1 MICVQFARR
10 AVGME
15 VNLVEIDGDLRFRVT
30 DRLPPDP
37 RANWL
42 PPHTC
47 GLAWAQDEPARCTGG
62 PSKGRARGPG
72 AYFDAAR
79 ELLAEAG
86 ADALTLDSL
95 CRRVRVTKGSF
106 RWHFD
111 TMAGF
116 LDALAAHWVQ
126 TEEDRLSRLRAEP
139 APRLR
144 LQGHLQHLLCRP
156 DPAATAFRA
165 WAHTEPAIGCALRR
179 IDQAKQDAYTA
190 DIGEVTDDPNPDLL
204 AEAMLAI
211 SIGLHQRPPD
221 VGPDLATRIV
231 HLWANRFLRVP
242 AELDITDGMPVLT
255 VARHTPA

>member
-1 MICVQFARR
+1 
-10 AVGME
+10 
-15 VNLVEIDGDLRFRVT
+15 
-30 DRLPPDP
+30 
-37 RANWL
+37 
-42 PPHTC
+42 
-47 GLAWAQDEPARCTGG
+47 
-62 PSKGRARGPG
+62 
-72 AYFDAAR
+72 
-79 ELLAEAG
+79 LAEAG

-139 APRLR
+139 DPRLR

-156 DPAATAFRA
+156 DPTRPRQPSGPGP
-165 WAHTEPAIGCALRR
+165 T
-179 IDQAKQDAYTA
+179 
-190 DIGEVTDDPNPDLL
+190 PNPPSGARC
-204 AEAMLAI
+204 AESTRPSRTPTRPTSARSPTTPTPTCSPKQCSPSPSGCTSA
-211 SIGLHQRPPD
+211 PPD